1 MELLAPVGN
10 TDNFFAAV
18 EAGADAVYVGAPG
31 FNARNISKELSLA
44 EIAGMIEYCHKKNLK
59 IYLAS
64 NSLILEK
71 ELPHV
76 IKTLSILQEL
86 GPDGLIVQDVGLLR
100 LVKKYFPELPVHAS
114 TLMAAHNVD
123 SVKTLQAMGFER
135 VVLARE
141 MTLAEIE
148 TISKKTDVEL
158 EIFIHGAMCYS
169 YSGLCLF
176 SSYFGGKS
184 GLRGNCVQPCR
195 RAYTYSGAS
204 GRGNKRMIGKSSG
217 KKEYLFSMNDL
228 NGLEVVPELKA
239 CGVSSLKIEGRLRSA
254 KYVSNVVSA
263 YRKVLDAS
271 DEDFE
276 KVLPQ
281 AQDLLESA
289 MSRKLT
295 PGYFHTQRP
304 DEIISVHHSGN
315 IGLFLG
321 QLQKINDRQNESLYS
336 LKLHNSLGIGDRVRI
351 HDKRSGERYSVNVTE
366 LQVEDQQVERAREG
380 ENVLLVLPQDKIPK
394 QVKSAEMYKVDVAD
408 KDGEN
413 RGEKLL
419 NLGRQ
424 KTLLGQIEKK
434 KGAQLNSL
442 VSRVYLPLS
451 RKQIDDKQQ
460 KGNKLWKKS
469 KKGFGKKKVASK
481 PPLEIWLRT
490 DSLKTLLS
498 RLPFN
503 PDRVVINVNEQLVN
517 QAGLIKRALGAKSKT
532 AIWALPPV
540 ISDRDTNKV
549 RKLITTLMR
558 NGFRSFQLGHLGQ
571 GQLFGK
577 EKVHFFGD
585 YTLNVLNSE
594 SIRFAMELGLEAAQI
609 SVESDRES
617 IESMIFGYKKQGIPT
632 PKGGNPDIGLKIG
645 MTLYGRPALYTSRL
659 DAKHFHLGKKV
670 VSPKNEAFV
679 IQKKDNL
686 VQTYPDKPFSLLPYQ
701 QELKGFGLDYGV
713 IDMVG
718 SHVSKKEMQEI
729 IERLQNS
736 GRFAKLSTFNYLG
749 SLT

>member
-31 FNARNISKELSLA
+31 FNARNISRELSLA
-44 EIAGMIEYCHKKNLK
+44 EIAGMIEYCHNKRLK

-64 NSLILEK
+64 NSLLLEK

-76 IKTLSILQEL
+76 IKTLSLLQEL

-100 LVKKYFPELPVHAS
+100 LVKKYFPDLPVHAS

-123 SVKTLQAMGFER
+123 SVQTLQAMGFER
-135 VVLARE
+135 IVLARE
-141 MTLAEIE
+141 MTLSEIE
-148 TISKKTDVEL
+148 GIARKTDVEL
-158 EIFIHGAMCYS
+158 EVFIHGAMCYS

-195 RAYTYSGAS
+195 RAYSYSGNS
-204 GRGNKRMIGKSSG
+204 GRRTKRGPVKG
-217 KKEYLFSMNDL
+217 GRKKEYIFSMNDL
-228 NGLEVVPELKA
+228 TGLEVVPQLRK

-254 KYVSNVVSA
+254 NYVSNVVKA
-263 YRKVLDAS
+263 YRTVIDAS
-271 DEDFE
+271 EENFE
-276 KVLPQ
+276 NVLPE
-281 AQDLLESA
+281 ALDLLESA

-304 DEIISVHHSGN
+304 EEIISVHHSGN

-321 QLQKINDRQNESLYS
+321 PLQKVNELDKENLYS
-336 LKLHNSLGIGDRVRI
+336 VKLNSSLGVGDRIRV
-351 HDKRSGERYSVNVTE
+351 HDKKTGERYSLNITE
-366 LQVEDQQVERAREG
+366 LVVDEQPVDRAREG
-380 ENVLLVLPQDKIPK
+380 QIALLVISHDKVPQA
-394 QVKSAEMYKVDVAD
+394 VKVGEMYKVDVAD
-408 KDGEN
+408 KAGEGN
-413 RGEKLL
+413 AAKLL
-419 NLGRQ
+419 KPGQKKNLLAQ
-424 KTLLGQIEKK
+424 LEKK
-434 KGAQLNSL
+434 KGKQIEKLITT
-442 VSRVYLPLS
+442 VYLPVS
-451 RKQIDDKQQ
+451 QKKVDDSQT
-460 KGNKLWKKS
+460 KGTKLWAKG
-469 KKGFGKKKVASK
+469 KKGFGKKKITTK
-481 PPLEIWLRT
+481 PALEIWLRT

-503 PDRVVINVNEQLVN
+503 PDRIVINVNEQLVG
-517 QAGLIKRALGAKSKT
+517 QAGLIKRALGARSKM

-549 RKLITTLMR
+549 RKLVTTLMR
-558 NGFRSFQLGHLGQ
+558 NGFRSFQIGHLGQ
-571 GQLFGK
+571 GRLFGK
-577 EKVHFFGD
+577 EKVHLFGD
-585 YTLNVLNSE
+585 YTLNLLNSE

-617 IESMIFGYKKQGIPT
+617 IEAMVFGYKKQGIPT
-632 PKGGNPDIGLKIG
+632 PKGGNPDIGMKVG

-659 DAKHFHLGKKV
+659 DAKHFHLGKTV
-670 VSPKNEAFV
+670 ISPKNEAFV

-686 VQTYPDKPFSLLPYQ
+686 IQTYPDKPFSLLPYQ
-701 QELKGFGLDYGV
+701 QELKSFGLDYAV

-718 SHVSKKEMQEI
+718 SHVNKKEMLEI
-729 IERLQNS
+729 QDRIGNN
-736 GRFAKLSTFNYLG
+736 GRFSRLSTFNYLG